1 MALWKK
7 VASLAVMSLKGLRQ
21 SFVSLNYLFKLW
33 MSHIGSI
40 LTKAAKIFIERVT
53 PFLNVFTIF
62 IHCGIPLSH
71 LLDVY
76 F

>member
-33 MSHIGSI
+33 MS
-40 LTKAAKIFIERVT
+40 LIERVT
-53 PFLNVFTIF
+53 PFLNVFTVF

-76 F
+76 FEGLEMKQIV